1 MLGVGEKKSIRRQDW
16 ESPDKTEIAN
26 VSINFFT
33 LPCYAHTP
41 ETPNCSEFPKRL
53 FVVFRALASTQAN
66 PPGAGGDQKLP
77 FFLYHRVLSKRLRQ
91 ANDRTAHRC
100 PLSKN

>member
-26 VSINFFT
+26 VYINFFT

-53 FVVFRALASTQAN
+53 FVVFRALASAQAN
-66 PPGAGGDQKLP
+66 PPGAGGDQKRNYL
-77 FFLYHRVLSKRLRQ
+77 FFFIIGSSPRGYAKQTTGLHTG
-91 ANDRTAHRC
+91 A
-100 PLSKN
+100 P